1 MSLAERLQD
10 SMRHAARAR
19 YESVN
24 IPPFTAYFHPSDA
37 LVYLNYAIPDGPV
50 SGDASESLRQLRTAF
65 EQRARVPRFEYVDSL
80 APQLADVL
88 RGAGYAVEA
97 EARLMVCT
105 PDSYTP
111 LSCPSELT
119 ISALTSDA
127 PLEEIRTFCSTT
139 QEGFTPGAPVQVSDA
154 EVTKTL
160 ADLKDGRALLAK
172 WNGVPVA
179 GGLVTPPYQ
188 GTSELAG
195 VATLQAWRGRG
206 IGAALVSRAAQEA
219 FAHGVDVLFLS
230 TVTEEAGRL
239 YERAG
244 FRFLTRMLFMVDAA
258 AAQSSGKVS
267 P

>member
-1 MSLAERLQD
+1 
-10 SMRHAARAR
+10 MRHAARER
-19 YESVN
+19 YESVHT
-24 IPPFTAYFHPSDA
+24 PPFTAYFHPSDA

-50 SGDASESLRQLRTAF
+50 TGDVSEPLRQLRAAF

-80 APQLADVL
+80 APQLADIL
-88 RGAGYAVEA
+88 RGAGYRVEA
-97 EARLMVCT
+97 EAQLMVCT

-111 LSCPSELT
+111 LPSPPELT

-127 PLEEIRTFCSTT
+127 PFEEMRSFCATT
-139 QEGFTPGAPVQVSDA
+139 QEGFNPGAPVQVSDP
-154 EVTKTL
+154 EVSKTL
-160 ADLKDGRALLAK
+160 ADLKNGRALLAK
-172 WNGVPVA
+172 WDGVPVA
-179 GGLVTPPYQ
+179 GGLVTPPHQ

-230 TVTEEAGRL
+230 SVTEEAGRL

-244 FRFLTRMLFMVDAA
+244 FRFLTRLLFMVDAA
-258 AAQSSGKVS
+258 AAQVS